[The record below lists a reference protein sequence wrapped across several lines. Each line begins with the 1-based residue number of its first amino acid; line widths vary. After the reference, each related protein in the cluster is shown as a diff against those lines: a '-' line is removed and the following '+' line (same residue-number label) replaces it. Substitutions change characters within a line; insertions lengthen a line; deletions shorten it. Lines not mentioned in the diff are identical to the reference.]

1 MNYESSLKIV
11 KQQFP
16 DMPFKEQQ
24 KKASDMYREFKRS
37 QQALASGDMPFATKP
52 ELNSD
57 AENLDKDNVS
67 EASRNNPDVAP
78 VKRVTMSELI
88 NAEKKIKAGTIDVN
102 SIISIGREVL
112 PEGRLVNH
120 GKADGGVNSRVTF
133 EDNKGNKIPI
143 VGEFQIFFVG

>member
-24 KKASDMYREFKRS
+24 RKASEMYKEFKLS
-37 QQALASGDMPFATKP
+37 QNALATGDLPYATRP
-52 ELNSD
+52 DLNSD
-57 AENLDKDNVS
+57 EESTS
-67 EASRNNPDVAP
+67 EASRNNPDAVP
-78 VKRVTMSELI
+78 VKRVTMAELI

-102 SIISIGREVL
+102 AIISIGREVL

-120 GKADGGVNSRVTF
+120 GKAAGGVNSRVTF

-143 VGEFQIFFVG
+143 VGEFQVFFVG